1 MKALLIAED
10 QNTIDSIVP
19 TVKQAGA
26 ETIVYR
32 WLLKALD
39 NVEEIA
45 PDVVVIS
52 TAEYPRHWKTF
63 VQFTKSG
70 IGGVVPRVILYNSR
84 PMNDDEK
91 EKVFS
96 YLVSTFRL
104 PSLVSEGGL
113 SYEEA
118 MHLFR
123 VNESFIREHGTLTQS
138 DLALIRRRQQAMQ
151 TALSNA
157 PTDTPIPGDVVEGA
171 YYSGKFRFE
180 GGVIVST
187 PSWGFGVHFC
197 ACPYTPWLYV
207 NDEGKPHINT
217 SGGPFFSCD
226 KVHFEPAGETE
237 RMFCEFG
244 HDGPCGNGAVYFPV
258 KVRCWKL
265 KESAGI

>member
-1 MKALLIAED
+1 MLTLEQQARLILAAAGGAV
-10 QNTIDSIVP
+10 SIRP
-19 TVKQAGA
+19 
-26 ETIVYR
+26 
-32 WLLKALD
+32 LD
-39 NVEEIA
+39 LVLTEE
-45 PDVVVIS
+45 PD
-52 TAEYPRHWKTF
+52 TDNP
-63 VQFTKSG
+63 TKSSV
-70 IGGVVPRVILYNSR
+70 IGVHFGYLDRNAIVLTFHRGWRNIEG
-84 PMNDDEK
+84 DDEK

-123 VNESFIREHGTLTQS
+123 VNESFIREHGTLTQY